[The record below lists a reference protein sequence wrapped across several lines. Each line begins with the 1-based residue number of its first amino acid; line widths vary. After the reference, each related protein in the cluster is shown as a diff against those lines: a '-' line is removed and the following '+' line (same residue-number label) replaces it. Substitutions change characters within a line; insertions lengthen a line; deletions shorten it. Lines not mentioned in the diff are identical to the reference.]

1 MTPNTDIDS
10 NDTAFLDSEIDR
22 LRKEADELEERAKR
36 HRAENDASTAGPS
49 HIIANA
55 RGSKFFRAAKRV
67 VGWTLVAGGAVLVG
81 SYVYGY
87 LRRAGA
93 PVPTGEEI
101 GEAVAG
107 AVNAAV

>member
-1 MTPNTDIDS
+1 M
-10 NDTAFLDSEIDR
+10 DTKLKQR
-22 LRKEADELEERAKR
+22 L
-36 HRAENDASTAGPS
+36 
-49 HIIANA
+49 I
-55 RGSKFFRAAKRV
+55 
-67 VGWTLVAGGAVLVG
+67 GGAVLVG

-101 GEAVAG
+101 GEIVAG